1 MYLVYGWDRGTEDTY
16 ILYETDTK
24 SLAID
29 WAKRYCSKENM
40 GGWDK
45 VYVSYRYQ
53 VDVDWDGEPVT
64 EEQII
69 WSCWNEPMDKVIGWS
84 DNAYE
89 EF

>member
-1 MYLVYGWDRGTEDTY
+1 MYLVYGWDRKTDDTV
-16 ILYETDTK
+16 ILWESD
-24 SLAID
+24 SRESAVR
-29 WAKRYCSKENM
+29 WAKSYVSGAGGM

-45 VYVSYRYQ
+45 IYVSDLYQ

-69 WSCWNEPMDKVIGWS
+69 WSCWNEPMSWS
-84 DNAYE
+84 DNAME